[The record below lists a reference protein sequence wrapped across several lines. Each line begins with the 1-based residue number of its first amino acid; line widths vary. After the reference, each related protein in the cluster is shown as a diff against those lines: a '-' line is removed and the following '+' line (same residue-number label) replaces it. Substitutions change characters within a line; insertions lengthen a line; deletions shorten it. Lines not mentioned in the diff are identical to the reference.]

1 MRIFYLSRTPLDL
14 SFGGS
19 IMRASTVKHLRFLG
33 YKVIIVTPNYKSI
46 RNIISSDNILI
57 RQYISI
63 KLLLLLEKLG
73 LINDYLSPWSNY
85 AKKILGPLLEK
96 GDLVISTSGGELGM
110 LQLGNQLMKAVNI
123 KHIFHM
129 HDPIQYSFFEGIWIG
144 SKFHVNRTKH
154 VQNELSL
161 PNKILVTSEN
171 TTKYVRE
178 INKETC
184 FDYLG
189 IDNFR
194 IISEKRSLNSS
205 YVNIFY
211 AGSFGQYQ
219 NPLKH
224 LNNLINIKGV
234 NLHFIGNTDAEK
246 KRINTILLKT
256 NPNYRARLFF
266 HGQMNKSDTD
276 EMIFNKADY
285 ILVPLDM
292 QFLKFNFPSKIYDSL
307 NLVTPILFDL
317 PEGSAKKFIIKNN
330 IGIDLTSDKNILLN
344 NIKDAN
350 AYELLV
356 NNIISI
362 RGDYKM
368 EDRILQLIR

>member
-1 MRIFYLSRTPLDL
+1 
-14 SFGGS
+14 
-19 IMRASTVKHLRFLG
+19 
-33 YKVIIVTPNYKSI
+33 
-46 RNIISSDNILI
+46 
-57 RQYISI
+57 
-63 KLLLLLEKLG
+63 
-73 LINDYLSPWSNY
+73 
-85 AKKILGPLLEK
+85 
-96 GDLVISTSGGELGM
+96 VISTSGGELGM
-110 LQLGNQLMKAVNI
+110 LQLGNQLMKVVNI

-129 HDPIQYSFFEGIWIG
+129 HDPVQYSFFEGIWIG
-144 SKFHVNRTKH
+144 SKFHLNRTKR

-161 PNKILVTSEN
+161 PNKVVVTSEN
-171 TTKYVRE
+171 TTKSVRE

-194 IISEKRSLNSS
+194 NISEKKILNTS

-211 AGSFGQYQ
+211 AGSFGKYQ

-224 LNNLINIKGV
+224 INNLLIIKEV

-246 KRINTILLKT
+246 KRITTSLLKI
-256 NPNYRARLFF
+256 NPDYKTRVFF
-266 HGQMNKSDTD
+266 HGRMNKSDAD
-276 EMIFNKADY
+276 EIIFNKADY

-317 PEGSAKKFIIKNN
+317 PEGSAKKFIINNN
-330 IGIDLTSDKNILLN
+330 IGFDLTSDKNTLLK

-350 AYELLV
+350 AYELLL

-362 RGDYKM
+362 REDYKM